1 MLLYTTKPTSLYC
14 GQSRR
19 CSFILFA
26 CAVNSCPQWIH
37 RTLRALN
44 EPSLSLSSNSFQTS
58 ARFLP
63 IEIYRKN
70 NFTPCAYHYQ
80 GEPYS
85 DLILIKQTITK
96 KTTNHSSF
104 RSLPVFFRL
113 SNDPQS
119 TMRQEISHFLNHKQS
134 RSTQC
139 AT

>member
-1 MLLYTTKPTSLYC
+1 MFIFTTKPTSLYC

-63 IEIYRKN
+63 IEIIRKN
-70 NFTPCAYHYQ
+70 NYTPCTYHYQ

-96 KTTNHSSF
+96 YSTNYSSF
-104 RSLPVFFRL
+104 RSLPVFRL
-113 SNDPQS
+113 SNNLPP
-119 TMRQEISHFLNHKQS
+119 TMQQEISHFLIHKQS